1 MGYSRVD
8 TLSIPRPVSKPAP
21 ERFLS
26 LFTNIRAGETTTA
39 LILAVNVFLLL
50 GTYYLLKTVRESLI
64 LSENGAEIKSY
75 AAAAQA
81 ALLLVIVPLYGKLG
95 TKVNRVKLIGWV
107 TGFFILN
114 LIAFSAVGNAGRHVG
129 VAFYI
134 WLGIFNVLVIAQFWA
149 FANDIYTEEQGK
161 RLFPMIGV
169 GGALGAWLGAAWSGH
184 LFRAV
189 GPNMVMLIGAVGL
202 LICVAL
208 TVLVNA
214 RERTNADAVRA
225 SRSEERLGAE
235 GGFRLVLANRY
246 LRLIAILVV
255 LENVV
260 NSVGEYLFGRLVVH
274 HAEAIVGAGPQTKPM
289 IASMY
294 AGYFSWF
301 NLIGLLMQ
309 LFLVSRLFRWVGV
322 RGALFFLP
330 SVSLASYSLVSL
342 FPFLNVVKFG
352 KIIENS
358 TDYSVQNTT
367 RQGLYLPTS
376 REAKYKAKAA
386 IDTFF
391 WRVGDLLQAGIVL
404 LGTLLAI
411 GVRGYALVNVG
422 LAVLWLLIAA
432 AIRGEGK
439 RRYGIAAIP

>member
-1 MGYSRVD
+1 MGYSSVD
-8 TLSIPRPVSKPAP
+8 TLSIPRTERKSAP

-26 LFTNIRAGETTTA
+26 LFTDIREGETPTA

-64 LSENGAEIKSY
+64 LSENGAEVKSY

-81 ALLLVIVPLYGKLG
+81 ALLLVVVPLYGKLG
-95 TKVNRVKLIGWV
+95 TKVNRMKLIGWV

-114 LIAFSAVGNAGRHVG
+114 LLGFWLAGSAGRRVG

-149 FANDIYTEEQGK
+149 FANDLYPEEQGK
-161 RLFPMIGV
+161 RLFPMIGA

-184 LFRAV
+184 LFAAV
-189 GPNMVMLIGAVGL
+189 GGYRVMLIAATGL
-202 LICVAL
+202 LICIGL
-208 TVLVNA
+208 TAIVNA
-214 RERTNADAVRA
+214 RERAHADTVRA
-225 SRSEERLGAE
+225 RRSAERLGAE
-235 GGFRLVLANRY
+235 GGFRLLLANRY
-246 LRLIAILVV
+246 LRLIAMLVV

-274 HAEAIVGAGPQTKPM
+274 HAEAIVGAGPQTKPV

-301 NLIGLLMQ
+301 NLLGLLMQ

-330 SVSLASYSLVSL
+330 SVSFASYSLVAL

-422 LAVLWLLIAA
+422 LAMVWLVIAA

-439 RRYGIAAIP
+439 RRYETAAVP